1 MNTVQSKHKQQQH
14 VVGLGHQQQQQG
26 GKVRLTNM
34 EQHNKKTGEAYGL
47 NGGGVGVGV
56 GGSASTNQMATG
68 WTTTGS
74 RKPSVGSDLSSEDY
88 EEVKPDI
95 KVSSHLLD
103 HGYGFGVTPQYQQQ
117 HQPSHHHH
125 RSSSNSH
132 NSSSQHSSSYHH
144 SPSMAATTTT
154 TGSSPATATSSH
166 RSSKPTTPSRSQ
178 QHKSASGDPQ
188 ITNYFKAVKRRP
200 QSSLSPTPTK
210 MAKHS
215 SSSFSGGS
223 SSKAKTPQPSS
234 TCSTPTS
241 SVSSSSSKKRYSEGT
256 RYDTSLGLLTK
267 KFIDLLK
274 ESADGVVD
282 LNIAST
288 KLNVQKRR
296 IYDITNVLEGIG
308 ILEKKS
314 KNNIQWKLGNSLC
327 NIEKNDRIQRDRYLL
342 EQKENLLDRMI
353 VEMRSTTEM
362 DMQTNKHAYVTCQD
376 LNSIDMFKEQIIVVI
391 KAPPEAKLVLPDV
404 QPPREIF
411 LKSEKGEIDVFLC
424 PESSENS
431 PNGSS
436 SSGGGGGFA
445 SGSYAGSLA
454 GGSSACFSGVGK
466 GSGRSGPDPLLEDI
480 VPLLSPFSEKLFSP
494 RNKLRGGLTKQYSTA
509 QRNLNKTLFGETSAA
524 DGVKVEPEP
533 SVLDSLAAAGQSSA
547 PMSVL
552 TQKELDM
559 LENSSPP
566 PSNAKTGSLDFFTSV
581 TTIKQERLDPSDQI
595 DAVAATAAKMLPA
608 EITNR
613 NASLSDTKLSPA
625 PIATVIGV
633 PRTTTEQSQDGGN
646 SSSAS
651 SLKGLSAKSTPVN
664 VRERNAMM
672 AVFGNCSPFNLP
684 YPEVPEMDAF
694 LPLEP
699 LDNDYNF
706 SLEHSEGV
714 FELFDFNF

>member
-1 MNTVQSKHKQQQH
+1 MYTVQSKHKQQH
-14 VVGLGHQQQQQG
+14 VAATGQQQQQQQQG

-34 EQHNKKTGEAYGL
+34 EHNKKTGEAYGL
-47 NGGGVGVGV
+47 NGV
-56 GGSASTNQMATG
+56 GGGAAASTNQMVG
-68 WTTTGS
+68 VYRIGSTTAGN

-95 KVSSHLLD
+95 KLSSHLLD
-103 HGYGFGVTPQYQQQ
+103 HGYGFGVTPQYQNQQ
-117 HQPSHHHH
+117 QQQSHHH
-125 RSSSNSH
+125 RSSSGGGGGGGD
-132 NSSSQHSSSYHH
+132 SSNSSSYHH
-144 SPSMAATTTT
+144 HHSPSVGSRSPAVATTPA
-154 TGSSPATATSSH
+154 GSSHGSS
-166 RSSKPTTPSRSQ
+166 RSKPTTPSRSAGTHQ

-210 MAKHS
+210 IAKQSS
-215 SSSFSGGS
+215 SSSFS
-223 SSKAKTPQPSS
+223 AKTPSS

-327 NIEKNDRIQRDRYLL
+327 NIEKNNRIQRDRYRL
-342 EQKENLLDRMI
+342 EQKENQLDRMI
-353 VEMRSTTEM
+353 VEMRSTTET
-362 DMQTNKHAYVTCQD
+362 DMQANKHAYVTCQD
-376 LNSIDMFKEQIIVVI
+376 LNSIDLFKEQIIVVI

-404 QPPREIF
+404 QQPREIF

-431 PNGSS
+431 PNGAGSS
-436 SSGGGGGFA
+436 AGFSSA
-445 SGSYAGSLA
+445 SYAGSLP
-454 GGSSACFSGVGK
+454 GGSSIIGGN
-466 GSGRSGPDPLLEDI
+466 GSSRSGPDPLLEDI
-480 VPLLSPFSEKLFSP
+480 EPLLSPYSEKLFSP
-494 RNKLRGGLTKQYSTA
+494 RNKLRGCFTKQHSSA
-509 QRNLNKTLFGETSAA
+509 QRNLNKTLFGGSAEP
-524 DGVKVEPEP
+524 GVKVEPEP
-533 SVLDSLAAAGQSSA
+533 SVYDSLTTDASSA
-547 PMSVL
+547 PVPIL
-552 TQKELDM
+552 TQKELD
-559 LENSSPP
+559 LLNSATAGTMTEPT
-566 PSNAKTGSLDFFTSV
+566 AKTSLDFFAGTS
-581 TTIKQERLDPSDQI
+581 TIKQERLDSEVESS
-595 DAVAATAAKMLPA
+595 A
-608 EITNR
+608 ITNR
-613 NASLSDTKLSPA
+613 NASLQADTKLSPGA
-625 PIATVIGV
+625 AILASIVATAIAT
-633 PRTTTEQSQDGGN
+633 TTDGN

-694 LPLEP
+694 MPLEP

-706 SLEHSEGV
+706 SLDHTEGV

>member
-1 MNTVQSKHKQQQH
+1 MYTIVQSKHKQQKQH
-14 VVGLGHQQQQQG
+14 VAGLGQQQQQG

-47 NGGGVGVGV
+47 NGGGVGVG
-56 GGSASTNQMATG
+56 GSASTNQMAAG
-68 WTTTGS
+68 YGS

-117 HQPSHHHH
+117 QPSHH

-132 NSSSQHSSSYHH
+132 NSSSQHNSSSYHH
-144 SPSMAATTTT
+144 SPSMASS
-154 TGSSPATATSSH
+154 GGSPAAASSSH
-166 RSSKPTTPSRSQ
+166 HSSRSSKPTTPSRTQ
-178 QHKSASGDPQ
+178 QHKSASGAPQ

-215 SSSFSGGS
+215 SSFSAS
-223 SSKAKTPQPSS
+223 SSSAKTPSS

-267 KFIDLLK
+267 KFIDLLN

-342 EQKENLLDRMI
+342 EQKENKLDRMI
-353 VEMRSTTEM
+353 VEMRSMTEM
-362 DMQTNKHAYVTCQD
+362 DMQSNQHAYVTCQD
-376 LNSIDMFKEQIIVVI
+376 LNSIDLFKDQIIVVI
-391 KAPPEAKLVLPDV
+391 KAPPEAKLVLPDGP
-404 QPPREIF
+404 QRREIF

-424 PESSENS
+424 PESLENS

-436 SSGGGGGFA
+436 NGGGFTN
-445 SGSYAGSLA
+445 
-454 GGSSACFSGVGK
+454 GSS
-466 GSGRSGPDPLLEDI
+466 RTGPDPLLEDI
-480 VPLLSPFSEKLFSP
+480 VPLLSPYSEKLFSP
-494 RNKLRGGLTKQYSTA
+494 RNKLRGGLTKQFSTA
-509 QRNLNKTLFGETSAA
+509 QRNLNKTLFGETT
-524 DGVKVEPEP
+524 DGVGVKVEPNP
-533 SVLDSLAAAGQSSA
+533 SVLDSLAAAEQAA

-552 TQKELDM
+552 NQTELDL
-559 LENSSPP
+559 LESGMDSA
-566 PSNAKTGSLDFFTSV
+566 PSTTAKTCLDYFTS
-581 TTIKQERLDPSDQI
+581 TTSNTAAAAAAIKQERLDPSDQI
-595 DAVAATAAKMLPA
+595 DAATAAKMPLPA

-625 PIATVIGV
+625 QMAAVIGGV
-633 PRTTTEQSQDGGN
+633 LRETLDGN
-646 SSSAS
+646 SSPAS

-664 VRERNAMM
+664 ERERKAMM
-672 AVFGNCSPFNLP
+672 AVFSNCSPFNMP
-684 YPEVPEMDAF
+684 YSQVPDVEAF

-699 LDNDYNF
+699 LTDYNF
-706 SLEHSEGV
+706 SLGNEEG
-714 FELFDFNF
+714 LFDLFDDLEWGFDFQPKQTHIDKTEGQ

>member
-1 MNTVQSKHKQQQH
+1 MYTVQSKHKQQQH
-14 VVGLGHQQQQQG
+14 VAGQHQQQQQQQG

-47 NGGGVGVGV
+47 NGGGVS
-56 GGSASTNQMATG
+56 GSASTNQMASYG
-68 WTTTGS
+68 GGSGS

-117 HQPSHHHH
+117 QQQQPSHQHHH
-125 RSSSNSH
+125 HNRSSGGGGSNSY
-132 NSSSQHSSSYHH
+132 SSSSQQHSSSYHH
-144 SPSMAATTTT
+144 HHSPSVTA
-154 TGSSPATATSSH
+154 GGSPAAAASSSSSH
-166 RSSKPTTPSRSQ
+166 HSSRSKPTTPSRTPGSQ

-215 SSSFSGGS
+215 AASSAGS
-223 SSKAKTPQPSS
+223 ATKAQPSS

-274 ESADGVVD
+274 ESPEGVVD

-342 EQKENLLDRMI
+342 EQKENLLDRLI
-353 VEMRSTTEM
+353 VEMRSTTET
-362 DMQTNKHAYVTCQD
+362 DMQANKHAYVTCQD
-376 LNSIDMFKEQIIVVI
+376 LNSIDLFKEQIIVVI

-404 QPPREIF
+404 QQPREIF

-431 PNGSS
+431 PNGGFSS
-436 SSGGGGGFA
+436 A
-445 SGSYAGSLA
+445 SYAGSLP
-454 GGSSACFSGVGK
+454 GGSSSFGGK
-466 GSGRSGPDPLLEDI
+466 GSSRSGPDPLLEDI

-494 RNKLRGGLTKQYSTA
+494 RNKLRGGLTKAYSTA
-509 QRNLNKTLFGETSAA
+509 QRNLNKTLFGETAG
-524 DGVKVEPEP
+524 DVTGVKVEPEP
-533 SVLDSLAAAGQSSA
+533 NVLDSLAAAEQSTA

-552 TQKELDM
+552 TQKELDL
-559 LENSSPP
+559 LEVSSPT
-566 PSNAKTGSLDFFTSV
+566 PSAKASLDFFSV
-581 TTIKQERLDPSDQI
+581 ATIKQERLDPTDQM
-595 DAVAATAAKMLPA
+595 DTVAATVARLLP
-608 EITNR
+608 
-613 NASLSDTKLSPA
+613 KLSPEMVVA
-625 PIATVIGV
+625 KL
-633 PRTTTEQSQDGGN
+633 TEQTLNGGAADGN

-672 AVFGNCSPFNLP
+672 AVFGNCSPFNLS
-684 YPEVPEMDAF
+684 EVPEMDAF
-694 LPLEP
+694 MPLEP

-706 SLEHSEGV
+706 SLDHTEGV